1 MKKLS
6 WASKLVHPVT
16 VALAVTV
23 LFSIRFVFCLPF
35 LGATRIFNP
44 ETITTLTSF
53 LIFAQEPWS
62 FPLGAIKGLTFPFSD
77 ANIGNVGAIPLFAI
91 AFKTL
96 GKFIP
101 YFQTFDYFVLVEI
114 ISCFLTA
121 LFSQFILRTLGVHHA
136 GFRSLGALLTG
147 SAFLLLTRSEWLQPF
162 CVVAFPLFTAWIY
175 AMLLVLQRG
184 GWAFKQDLVI
194 LSIFPLAA
202 LVDNYSLF
210 GILLGTSVL
219 LVREAIEGFFG
230 GHSAS
235 WNRSLRILFFC
246 VLGAVLSVLALYLI
260 GMFPLPPVPR
270 TFTSYDFGMGGRF
283 HGADLLSP
291 WMAVANTL
299 VSVFPEPSLLGR
311 LNFPI
316 STDLFVAGQY
326 EGVAY
331 VGTAVLFLWIFI
343 AVRWLLS
350 VGKRFTID
358 LQAEVSMH
366 SRLSLYAPWK
376 KVGIACCFVFV
387 FSLGYELHILGH
399 AFPDFSGMPA
409 AWIADRLPSIYN
421 IRATGRLAPLLSL
434 FLILEAVRQ
443 LNAWYV
449 SGATNE
455 SSRVSV
461 RGRRL
466 ATGVIAALVA
476 IHLVEIAP
484 LLRPIPVQPSVPIGG
499 IYTEKEI
506 AAAKSLGSKHDVVL
520 IAPSVRA
527 VETKWT
533 TEAFSL
539 AYYLGLRSNLYYLAR
554 TDPQHDIRIAT
565 DLDRIVRGEWDLLV
579 KEYGEKVLFA
589 IPISRAEVLRPR
601 MIDRYQETQIGAV
614 SLWARRQGGN

>member
-1 MKKLS
+1 MTNLS
-6 WASKLVHPVT
+6 WVSKLANPIT
-16 VALAVTV
+16 VSLAVTMI
-23 LFSIRFVFCLPF
+23 FSIRFLACLPF
-35 LGATRIFNP
+35 SDATRVFNP

-53 LIFAQEPWS
+53 LIYAQEPWS
-62 FPLGAIKGLTFPFSD
+62 FPLGAIRGLTFPFSD
-77 ANIGNVGAIPLFAI
+77 ANIGNVGAIPLFAL
-91 AFKTL
+91 AFKALGTL
-96 GKFIP
+96 VP

-114 ISCFLTA
+114 ASCFFTA
-121 LFSQFILRTLGVHHA
+121 LFAQSILLSLGVHHA

-162 CVVAFPLFTAWIY
+162 CVVAFPLFAAWIDS
-175 AMLLVLQRG
+175 MLLVLQRG
-184 GWAFKQDLVI
+184 GWKIRQDLVI
-194 LSIFPLAA
+194 LSIYPLAA

-219 LVREAIEGFFG
+219 LVREVLEGFFG
-230 GHSAS
+230 NHRAS
-235 WNRSLRILFFC
+235 WNRGLRILCICIFGSA
-246 VLGAVLSVLALYLI
+246 LAILALYLI
-260 GMFPLPPVPR
+260 GMYPLPPVPR

-291 WMAVANTL
+291 WMAVANTR

-331 VGTAVLFLWIFI
+331 VGTAVLALWVFI
-343 AVRWLLS
+343 AARWLLS
-350 VGKRFTID
+350 MRKRFAND
-358 LQAEVSMH
+358 LHAEVSTH
-366 SRLSLYAPWK
+366 SRLPIYAPWK
-376 KVGIACCFVFV
+376 KVGVACCLVFV

-409 AWIADRLPSIYN
+409 AWIADRLPSVYN

-443 LNAWYV
+443 LNVWYV
-449 SGATNE
+449 RGATTDP
-455 SSRVSV
+455 SWTSG

-466 ATGVIAALVA
+466 VTGVIAALVV

-484 LLRPIPVQPSVPIGG
+484 LLRPIPAQPSVPIGG
-499 IYTEKEI
+499 IYTEAEI

-554 TDPQHDIRIAT
+554 TDPQHDVRIAT
-565 DLDRIVRGEWDLLV
+565 DLDRIVRGEWDLLA
-579 KEYGEKVLFA
+579 KEYGDKVLFA
-589 IPISRAEVLRPR
+589 IPISRAESLRSR
-601 MIDRYQETQIGAV
+601 MSDRYQETQIGAV
-614 SLWARRQGGN
+614 SLWAKRHGKN